1 MNGYVVTG
9 RRDVRRSV
17 KSDRA
22 AEDASGA
29 AVTTMLKIMLDLMV
43 PAETR
48 LRAHGFGDQ
57 SNEIE
62 DIEAHVAALEY
73 AVLEWLS
80 SLKVERRSA

>member
-1 MNGYVVTG
+1 
-9 RRDVRRSV
+9 
-17 KSDRA
+17 
-22 AEDASGA
+22 
-29 AVTTMLKIMLDLMV
+29 MV